1 MVSRGAGPTDSTR
14 AHTRA
19 RPHETCTIL
28 DGRDAGEMIPLRS
41 ARPDNPGTFVSS
53 PPCCGFRVEHRS
65 RMGLEVAQSTPRLMR
80 NDFLLGRPCR
90 ALKIVV
96 ALIGIRGGG
105 AHHATKPATSS
116 PRRALP
122 RRRALCTNW
131 KKAR

>member
-1 MVSRGAGPTDSTR
+1 MFPRGSGPTDSTR

-80 NDFLLGRPCR
+80 KDFLCDIVEACYP
-90 ALKIVV
+90 ALEKQ
-96 ALIGIRGGG
+96 GFSGMGQR
-105 AHHATKPATSS
+105 HPF
-116 PRRALP
+116 
-122 RRRALCTNW
+122 
-131 KKAR
+131 